1 MSILTYVEVSGSVWS
16 LRLRCLNSC
25 STGFSHGEYWALNKT
40 LTFIFL
46 AVSSTNEWWWITAL
60 SMNSTI
66 RFDDSSGSVRTAL
79 NVSYTKFSKSTE
91 STAPSIIW
99 LLIILSC
106 ETAAI
111 NEKLYYCFLGAT
123 FDEVMSRVSCHTRP
137 KLHRSHLYALDSTSV
152 DVPCWEGTLNS
163 WLAIICCSKNTTCKF
178 CLHQAGKKS
187 SPHLIIIISS
197 PRLVSWCRGAK
208 KVLRKTRKKRIK

>member
-91 STAPSIIW
+91 STLPSIIW

-111 NEKLYYCFLGAT
+111 NEKLYYCFWGAT
-123 FDEVMSRVSCHTRP
+123 FDEVMSRVFLPYSPKASSKSSLCCWIVRVSMYSCCE
-137 KLHRSHLYALDSTSV
+137 V
-152 DVPCWEGTLNS
+152 TLNS
-163 WLAIICCSKNTTCKF
+163 WLAIICCTYNTTCKF
-178 CLHQAGKKS
+178 CL
-187 SPHLIIIISS
+187 
-197 PRLVSWCRGAK
+197 RLSLLGDE
-208 KVLRKTRKKRIK
+208 TMMS